1 MEFVKD
7 LLLSASLCADCLAVA
22 LCSSVN
28 MKSISWRRLLGISII
43 FAIIHVVFMAVGWLF
58 GEFISRYIMSAV
70 KYIGMGLLVFV
81 GLSMIIDSFKE
92 VKLLCITGLMSVV
105 IAAVADSIDALAAG
119 VSMSMSGRIFG
130 GICVTLTSLF
140 VVTIITVMIG
150 LRAGKVIGVRMGRP
164 ASIIGGLVLIL
175 LGVDIVADLF

>member
-1 MEFVKD
+1 
-7 LLLSASLCADCLAVA
+7 
-22 LCSSVN
+22 
-28 MKSISWRRLLGISII
+28 
-43 FAIIHVVFMAVGWLF
+43 
-58 GEFISRYIMSAV
+58 
-70 KYIGMGLLVFV
+70 
-81 GLSMIIDSFKE
+81 
-92 VKLLCITGLMSVV
+92 
-105 IAAVADSIDALAAG
+105 
-119 VSMSMSGRIFG
+119 MSMSGRIFG